1 MAPPDQPRFPPV
13 LGTLILR
20 DMLDTVRNPLSLP
33 FGAAFCI
40 GMGFFCRRLM
50 AHPDPS
56 VPLSG
61 LLVCL
66 AMTTMWG
73 ALVVTINTVVQE
85 RSCGTAKILADYGVR
100 PWQIMASKV
109 LTAVALCFALSFVTC
124 LALSLEWC
132 VGLAVAAAAAL
143 ASIPTALLC
152 LACGLAAHETSETG
166 APAFLIC
173 LMCMAGPLACLWEP
187 LGAVAWMFAPGGIHL
202 AIAHALYGTQLPAAP
217 WAICLVWVAWLGV
230 GALLV
235 RLMGRRLPTLLRP
248 PGPRSA

>member
-1 MAPPDQPRFPPV
+1 MALPDQPRFPPV

-73 ALVVTINTVVQE
+73 CPGRDDQHGGPGAQLRDRKLDPGRLWRAT
-85 RSCGTAKILADYGVR
+85 LADHGV
-100 PWQIMASKV
+100 QGADGGG
-109 LTAVALCFALSFVTC
+109 ALLCRSFVTC

-187 LGAVAWMFAPGGIHL
+187 LGSVAWMLAPGGIHL

-217 WAICLVWVAWLGV
+217 WAICLAWVAWLGIGGTLV
-230 GALLV
+230 G
-235 RLMGRRLPTLLRP
+235 LMGAAP
-248 PGPRSA
+248 P